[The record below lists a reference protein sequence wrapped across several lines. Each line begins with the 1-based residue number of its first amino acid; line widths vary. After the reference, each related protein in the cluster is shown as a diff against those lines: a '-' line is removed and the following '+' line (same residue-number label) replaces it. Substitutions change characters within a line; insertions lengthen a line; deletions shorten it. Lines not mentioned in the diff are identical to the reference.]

1 MTATASLA
9 EKLEELLE
17 ESPRAAGERAAQ
29 AFDRAAS
36 GCGSRIVVY
45 GAGNLGR
52 TVVAGLRANGIEPVA
67 WADRSGPRA
76 AVDGLPVVSAEE
88 AARRFGRDAV
98 FVVAVWNPGPGGGVA
113 SIAAALTAAG
123 CRRVVPFVELFWKY
137 PRTFLPF
144 YLWDLPGRIHEQAAA
159 VRAAFALFP
168 GARSQAEFL
177 RHLRLRLTADFGA
190 LVPPEAGAQYFPG
203 GPGGLFAPREDEYFV
218 DCGAYDGDT
227 LGDLAEW
234 TGGRFRGAV
243 AIEADPANFA
253 ALKRAIATDPRLE
266 GRVRPLW
273 AAVGRRRS
281 TVRFRAAG
289 LGSSAISGS
298 GDIQV
303 DCLPLDDV
311 LAAERPTYIKM
322 DIEGAELDA
331 LAGASGSIGRHS
343 PLLAVCAYHT
353 QDHLWRVP
361 LLIRDLAP
369 GSRLLL
375 RPHRGD
381 GFDLVC
387 YAIPPD
393 RVTSS
398 AREDREP

>member
-1 MTATASLA
+1 M
-9 EKLEELLE
+9 
-17 ESPRAAGERAAQ
+17 
-29 AFDRAAS
+29 
-36 GCGSRIVVY
+36 
-45 GAGNLGR
+45 
-52 TVVAGLRANGIEPVA
+52 
-67 WADRSGPRA
+67 
-76 AVDGLPVVSAEE
+76 
-88 AARRFGRDAV
+88 
-98 FVVAVWNPGPGGGVA
+98 A
-113 SIAAALTAAG
+113 SIAADLTAAG

-159 VRAAFALFP
+159 VRAALHCS
-168 GARSQAEFL
+168 GLVEAEFL

-190 LVPPEAGAQYFPG
+190 LVRPEAGAQYFPD

-266 GRVRPLW
+266 QRVRPLW

-289 LGSSAISGS
+289 LGNSAISGS

-331 LAGASGSIGRHS
+331 LAGASGR
-343 PLLAVCAYHT
+343 LAGT
-353 QDHLWRVP
+353 
-361 LLIRDLAP
+361 
-369 GSRLLL
+369 
-375 RPHRGD
+375 RP
-381 GFDLVC
+381 C
-387 YAIPPD
+387 WP
-393 RVTSS
+393 S
-398 AREDREP
+398 ARTTRRITSGGCPC